1 MHWTIGLVTAFY
13 TLVMA
18 LGYTYGICIGDVS
31 DNILNN
37 FGTDDTL
44 MNVGRV
50 GLAVTLLVSFPLLT
64 VPLIGTLVRAH
75 REMTGKRECVVSSLG
90 IFICKPVSSGFD
102 GSWDGGEGVW

>member
-1 MHWTIGLVTAFY
+1 
-13 TLVMA
+13 MA
-18 LGYTYGICIGDVS
+18 LGYTYGICVGDVS

-44 MNVGRV
+44 MNIGRV

-75 REMTGKRECVVSSLG
+75 REMTGTCLVHVCVSILNTMLVLALNNR
-90 IFICKPVSSGFD
+90 F
-102 GSWDGGEGVW
+102 